1 MKKKDKQHLLLIRL
15 SALGDVVMLLP
26 VVRSMREQYPEVRLS
41 VLSQPFARPFF
52 EAIEGVNFIEA
63 DIRNRH
69 HVFGGLWHLARKI
82 EKENSFTAI
91 ADVHCVIRSWVLL
104 FFLRLLHLP
113 HWYRTASI
121 RKGRKEKELL
131 TREKGKILQPL
142 KHSVKRYAEVLH
154 RLAFRVQVPYEL
166 GGLASIEL
174 PDAVQPLFA
183 KTRLRVGVAP
193 FAKHKGKIYPLERT
207 QELVKRLVRQ
217 DIQVFLLGGRG
228 DEKDLLER
236 WATKPNI
243 VVLPAYNLNLLE
255 ELSVMQRLDLMVAM
269 DSANMHLASW
279 AGTHVL
285 SIWGATHRYAGFYG
299 WGQSENLAVEREDLP
314 CRPCSIYGNKPC
326 MRGDYACLDISIDE
340 IFKRILHELPTVPS
354 DTTSEPSEC
363 R

>member
-1 MKKKDKQHLLLIRL
+1 MKH
-15 SALGDVVMLLP
+15 
-26 VVRSMREQYPEVRLS
+26 
-41 VLSQPFARPFF
+41 
-52 EAIEGVNFIEA
+52 
-63 DIRNRH
+63 
-69 HVFGGLWHLARKI
+69 
-82 EKENSFTAI
+82 T
-91 ADVHCVIRSWVLL
+91 
-104 FFLRLLHLP
+104 
-113 HWYRTASI
+113 
-121 RKGRKEKELL
+121 
-131 TREKGKILQPL
+131 
-142 KHSVKRYAEVLH
+142 VKRYAEVLH
-154 RLAFRVQVPYEL
+154 RLSFRVQVPYEI

-183 KTRLRVGVAP
+183 KTRLRVGIAP

-228 DEKDLLER
+228 DERDLLER

-255 ELSVMQRLDLMVAM
+255 ELSVMQHLDLMVAM

-340 IFKRILHELPTVPS
+340 IFKRILHELPTVPC
-354 DTTSEPSEC
+354 DTASESNEC